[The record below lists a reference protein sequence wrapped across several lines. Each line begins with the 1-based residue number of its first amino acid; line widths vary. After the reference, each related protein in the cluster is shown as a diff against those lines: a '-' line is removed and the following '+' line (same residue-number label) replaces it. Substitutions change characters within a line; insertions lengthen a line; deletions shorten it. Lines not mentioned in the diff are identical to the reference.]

1 MILQIALLVS
11 LGCIFFLIILLYIFY
26 SKNESLKKE
35 LSEIKDKNTE
45 MEKFNDDL
53 MLIEPGDRVIYPDY
67 GLTYNEKGSK
77 NETNFKVTYELEVLE
92 VSQNKVK
99 VKALDFTS
107 TDKVG
112 KDPKNKQGII
122 EFMKD
127 KWVNKNEIQLIV
139 DDSIKRDIKLRKL
152 GIN

>member
-11 LGCIFFLIILLYIFY
+11 LGCLFFLIILLHIFY

-35 LSEIKDKNTE
+35 LSEIKAKNTE
-45 MEKFNDDL
+45 MEKFNEDL
-53 MLIEPGDRVIYPDY
+53 MLIEPGDKVIYPDY
-67 GLTYNEKGSK
+67 GLCYNPKTDKEES
-77 NETNFKVTYELEVLE
+77 FKVTYELEVLDT
-92 VSQNKVK
+92 STDKVK
-99 VKALDFTS
+99 VRAIDFTS
-107 TDKVG
+107 TDAIG
-112 KDPKNKQGII
+112 RNPKNKAGII

-127 KWVNKNEIQLIV
+127 KWVSKKEIQLVV